1 MTKLRKGRCT
11 NFGNCTKA
19 DGREDIDIADPYN
32 APCPECG
39 MPLVP
44 YEQKRRGYL
53 PILLGTAAIFA
64 LGWGA
69 LYSMQEKIP
78 PPKPIPDPTPKICA
92 PLLMEGK
99 NTLYQRI
106 LTKPKARKTSEPG
119 SSEEIQVTPF
129 SRYYVYARRTIG
141 NDDWLN
147 IGSGTR
153 CQKDG
158 WIKAADTIPWNQQL
172 TLALT
177 NPAVKGRGKA
187 YFFNTKEA
195 AENGSETGASP
206 DIMATEPDQY
216 VDWKKTFYLLPILGF
231 ESRNNSTL
239 LKIAGATLTGDDKS
253 MPTKK
258 SQDLAVVFVVDTTV
272 SMKPYIDK
280 VKEAVRGVYDRF
292 HQSPYRDHVKFGFLG
307 FRSNIKAT
315 PRLEY
320 QTKIFV
326 DPNNPEEENNFVN
339 IIVKDVREADVSSI
353 KFDEDSYAGMLA
365 AIHQINWDNFLDR
378 NIILVTDAGAIEPHE
393 KLSDG
398 SQISAVGDFTGETIR
413 NVAKSKGINLY
424 ALHLKTETGKNDH
437 EKAERQYRGLTVNPI
452 TKDSLYYSHNT
463 AAPGKSSTPLQNNND
478 ESAYF
483 GDSLTCIVQRISATM
498 LDLLANGKTRD
509 QQLNTEYCPKTALED
524 ANPDFGKQKA
534 KLRED
539 QLLLGNALRLKYRG
553 ATQNANIPD
562 VMEAWITGK
571 TVEANIL
578 LSRAELSD
586 LAEKLKSILDS
597 DAEAKAS
604 SGSQTQQFFRA
615 LKKKASILLND
626 PKRLPDDDSTLGEL
640 FNLEELEH
648 LPYKSRIMQVT
659 EAEWEGFNL
668 NERED
673 ILRDLRA
680 QLTFYQERE
689 ASPSDWKKLADEPDA
704 EEVTLIPITLLP

>member
-1 MTKLRKGRCT
+1 MSNLHKGRCN
-11 NFGNCTKA
+11 NFGNCSKA
-19 DGREDIDIADPYN
+19 DALEVLSIADPYN
-32 APCPECG
+32 AICPECS

-44 YEQKRRGYL
+44 YQSKRSVSWSILVVAVSCVVAGVGGYFL
-53 PILLGTAAIFA
+53 WQPTPHEPT
-64 LGWGA
+64 
-69 LYSMQEKIP
+69 S
-78 PPKPIPDPTPKICA
+78 DPRPKICA

-99 NTLYQRI
+99 KMLYQRI
-106 LTKPKARKTSEPG
+106 LTKPKAHKSSVPDN
-119 SSEEIQVTPF
+119 SEEINVVPF
-129 SRYYVYARRTIG
+129 SRYYVYERRTIG
-141 NDDWLN
+141 NEDWLN
-147 IGSGTR
+147 IGSGAR

-172 TLALT
+172 SLTLT

-187 YFFNTKEA
+187 YFFKTKDA
-195 AENGSETGASP
+195 AENDSETGTSP
-206 DIMATEPDQY
+206 EIVATEPEQY
-216 VDWKKTFYLLPILGF
+216 VDWQKSFYLLPILAF

-239 LKIAGATLTGDDKS
+239 LKIAGATLTNDGQS

-258 SQDLAVVFVVDTTV
+258 SQDLGIVFVVDTTI
-272 SMKPYIDK
+272 SMKPYINK
-280 VKEAVRGVYDRF
+280 VKESVQSVYERF
-292 HQSPYRDHVKFGFLG
+292 QQSPFREHVKFGFVG

-315 PRLEY
+315 PKLEY
-320 QTKIFV
+320 DIHIFV

-339 IIVKDVREADVSSI
+339 IIANNVKEAEVSSI
-353 KFDEDSYAGMLA
+353 KFDEDSYAGMSV
-365 AIHQINWDNFLDR
+365 AINRISWDNFLDR
-378 NIILVTDAGAIEPHE
+378 NIILVTDAGAIEPYE
-393 KLSDG
+393 KLPDG
-398 SQISAVGDFTGETIR
+398 SLISAVGDFTGETIR
-413 NVAKSKGINLY
+413 HVAKSKGINLY
-424 ALHLKTETGKNDH
+424 ALHLKTEAGKNDH
-437 EKAERQYRGLTVNPI
+437 EKAQRQYTELTLSAI
-452 TKDSLYYSHNT
+452 TKDSLYYSHPT
-463 AAPGKSSTPLQNNND
+463 PAPDKSPTLQKSGND
-478 ESAYF
+478 ESIYF

-498 LDLLANGKTRD
+498 LDLLANGETRG
-509 QQLNTEYCPKTALED
+509 QQLNTEYCPKTTLEE

-539 QLLLGNALRLKYRG
+539 QLLLGHALRLKYLG

-586 LAEKLKSILDS
+586 LAEKLKAILDS
-597 DAEAKAS
+597 DTEAKAGN
-604 SGSQTQQFFRA
+604 GSQAQQFFRS

-626 PKRLPDDDSTLGEL
+626 PKRLPDDDTTMGEL
-640 FNLEELEH
+640 FNLEELED

-680 QLTFYQERE
+680 QLKVYKERE
-689 ASPSDWKKLADEPDA
+689 ASLSDWKKLAEEPDA